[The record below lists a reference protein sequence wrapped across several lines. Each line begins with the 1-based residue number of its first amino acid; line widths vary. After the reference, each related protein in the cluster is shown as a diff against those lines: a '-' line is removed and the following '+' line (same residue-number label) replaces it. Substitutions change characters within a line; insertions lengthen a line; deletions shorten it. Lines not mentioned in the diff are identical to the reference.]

1 LRVAR
6 LFTHSG
12 NPRAVRLAEKSGF
25 RVSMRERQAIFKNGQ
40 LFDNLMMD
48 LLREEYYAHHPEMV
62 DHLPALV

>member
-1 LRVAR
+1 
-6 LFTHSG
+6 
-12 NPRAVRLAEKSGF
+12 
-25 RVSMRERQAIFKNGQ
+25 MRERQAIFKNGQ